1 MERAKKA
8 LTYSLFLL
16 PLVLV
21 FKNFLNISNPLVWG
35 DAPYFYPENLK
46 ELFNI
51 PYIWDIRNAN
61 FGSPQFLTLWL
72 YTSTFLLG
80 LLHKIF
86 GFNNEIAIRLVFY
99 IPFFICGSLGI
110 FLLLKRFNFSN
121 LAKAFGMLFYILNT
135 YSLVLIDG
143 GQIGVMLSY
152 GLFPLVFV
160 SFLKFLD
167 KNLLKFFSLTF
178 IGHFFIFNT
187 DLRIA
192 LILLVFEMIWATFLM
207 KAKKVKNIL
216 KMSTIYFLV
225 LGFCSF
231 WILPFL
237 EGLRK
242 SGTVINLEPSNF
254 IRLYHSFYL
263 FQPHF
268 PNNDFGNLNRTP
280 VYFIFIPLLLFLGLL
295 RKSRFILKLAFLFL
309 LFAFLSK
316 GSSSFLGAIY
326 NIFVNNIP
334 LGSAFRDSSKFYIP
348 AMLVASILL
357 ANTTDVIKNTFKRYK
372 FLWTGIIYLTLI
384 LTIYPALTGNLSGV
398 LGKKPDT
405 SGFYE
410 IFRLIKNENFS
421 IRTLWF
427 SERPPLGFSDWN
439 HPAVSANLLFKE
451 RPFASMIDGEYDLF
465 GFLHNKNI
473 SDWYELLGIKY
484 IFYPP
489 NTREKSL
496 TNKEWLERRQFED
509 FASKIPNVKKINLP
523 IDFPVYETVN
533 PIPKIFAQEKILFVV
548 GGDDVYKNLFMLN
561 NFALEKNG
569 LIFLESCKFD
579 PEMIFTLKPES
590 FGLVITKDKNDLYL
604 SYFCRDFI
612 SPSDSKIKEWSVND
626 TGKYLNWKAQLLERG
641 IRNYD
646 YDFNEGIAYSTQE
659 GEKLRFD
666 LKISERQ
673 NYYLPIRFLT
683 ATQSS
688 GLKVNFAG
696 DEQILKSEN
705 GNKLQWELIG
715 PVDLKSGNYELT
727 ITNLGGLGAVNTLG
741 LIPESSFENKKN
753 QINEKLKTLT
763 VFDIKQVDQLEE
775 FLKGQLIP
783 ADYWQTNPAEY
794 QVRIPKGANWL
805 VFSER
810 YDDSWLLQSHPFSR
824 QPLPFYSMINGYY
837 VGDISYGNLDK
848 IYYTPQRFVNIGLL
862 ISLLTFSLL
871 CFGIISHIILRGR
884 FYGSI
889 KKYFRNLKN

>member
-1 MERAKKA
+1 MERVKQA

-21 FKNFLNISNPLVWG
+21 FKNFFYTPNPLVWG
-35 DAPYFYPENLK
+35 DAPYFYPENLE

-51 PYIWDIRNAN
+51 PYIWDIRNSN

-72 YTSTFLLG
+72 YIPTFLMG
-80 LLHKIF
+80 LLHMIF

-135 YSLVLIDG
+135 YTLVLIDG
-143 GQIGVMLSY
+143 GQIGVTLSY
-152 GLFPLVFV
+152 GLFPLVFF
-160 SFLKFLD
+160 SFLKFLNKD
-167 KNLLKFFSLTF
+167 SLRFFSLTF
-178 IGHFFIFNT
+178 FTHFLIFNT
-187 DLRIA
+187 DLRIG

-207 KAKKVKNIL
+207 ETKRVRNIL
-216 KMSTIYFLV
+216 KTSAVYFIV

-237 EGLRK
+237 EGLKK

-254 IRLYHSFYL
+254 IKLYHSFYL

-268 PNNDFGNLNRTP
+268 PNNDFGNLNKTP
-280 VYFIFIPLLLFLGLL
+280 IYFIFIPIFLFLGLL

-326 NIFVNNIP
+326 NVFVNNIP

-348 AMLVASILL
+348 AMLVATILL
-357 ANTTDVIKNTFKRYK
+357 ANTTDVIKNNFRRYK
-372 FLWTGIIYLTLI
+372 FLWIGIIYLTLI
-384 LTIYPALTGNLSGV
+384 LTVYPALNGNLSGV

-410 IFRLIKNENFS
+410 IFRLIKDGNSSF
-421 IRTLWF
+421 RTLWF
-427 SERPPLGFSDWN
+427 SERPSLGFSDWN
-439 HPAVSANLLFKE
+439 HPAVSANSLFKE

-489 NTREKSL
+489 NTREKSS
-496 TNKEWLERRQFED
+496 TKKELLERKQFGD

-533 PIPKIFAQEKILFVV
+533 PIPKIFAQEKILFVI
-548 GGDDVYKNLFMLN
+548 GGDDVYKNLFEFN

-579 PEMIFTLKPES
+579 PDRIFTLKPES
-590 FGLVITKDKNDLYL
+590 FGLITTDDKNELYL

-626 TGKYLNWKAQLLERG
+626 TGKYLNWKAQFLERG

-646 YDFNEGIAYSTQE
+646 YDFNKGIAYSTQE
-659 GEKLRFD
+659 GEKLQFK
-666 LKISERQ
+666 LKISEGQ
-673 NYYLPIRFLT
+673 NYYLAIRFLT
-683 ATQSS
+683 ATQSG
-688 GLKVNFAG
+688 GLKIDFGGNEKV
-696 DEQILKSEN
+696 LKSKSSD
-705 GNKLQWELIG
+705 KLEWGLDG
-715 PVDLKSGNYELT
+715 PVNLKSGNYELT
-727 ITNLGGLGAVNTLG
+727 ITNLGGLGAVNTFG
-741 LIPESSFENKKN
+741 LISESSFVNKKN

-763 VFDIKQVDQLEE
+763 VFEVKQVDQLEE
-775 FLKGQLIP
+775 FLKNQLIP
-783 ADYWQTNPAEY
+783 ADYWQTNPTEY

-810 YDDSWLLQSHPFSR
+810 YDDSWFLQSDSFSR

-837 VGDISYGNLDK
+837 IGDIPDGNLDK
-848 IYYTPQRFVNIGLL
+848 IYYTPQRLVNIGLL
-862 ISLLTFSLL
+862 VSLITFSLL

-884 FYGSI
+884 FYGFI